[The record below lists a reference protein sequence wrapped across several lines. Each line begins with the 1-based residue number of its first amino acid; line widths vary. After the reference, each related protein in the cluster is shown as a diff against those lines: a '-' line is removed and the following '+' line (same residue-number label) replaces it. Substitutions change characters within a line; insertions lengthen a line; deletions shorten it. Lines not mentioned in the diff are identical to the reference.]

1 MRIFVLCLTE
11 IVLLVLDKSFIPFF
25 DFNGYYPSLFALY
38 FCVYSLNNEK
48 YNVTLFS
55 IFVGFFQDVFF
66 YNGFGINI
74 LLNLIVGLILS
85 KLSNKYNKNKFIVY
99 VLLITFSLMF
109 KSLLITLY
117 INIVLKINI
126 NVSVFY
132 YEFLYTFVL
141 VLFMYPIFNS
151 IFKSK
156 LFEKKLEF

>member
-11 IVLLVLDKSFIPFF
+11 IVLLVLDTSFIPFF
-25 DFNGYYPSLFALY
+25 DFNGYYPSLLTIY
-38 FCVYSLNNEK
+38 YCVYSLNNEK

-55 IFVGFFQDVFF
+55 FFVGFFQDVFF